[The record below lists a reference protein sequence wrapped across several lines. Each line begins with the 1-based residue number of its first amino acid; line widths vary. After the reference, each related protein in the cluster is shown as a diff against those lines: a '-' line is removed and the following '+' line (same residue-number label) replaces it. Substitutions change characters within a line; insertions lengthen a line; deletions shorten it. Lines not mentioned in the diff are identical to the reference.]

1 MSFVGDNFSLE
12 LQANVNWNSIG
23 SSHLKLKP
31 RGLRI
36 RRGAPCFFSWEVGVG
51 RTKGEIKSNSII
63 FWLLFVLTLVFIF
76 LKAVVTHLGLWNPLD
91 TLWA

>member
-1 MSFVGDNFSLE
+1 MFIARIYTVGIVLPVIVSTKIIMSFVGDNFSLE

-51 RTKGEIKSNSII
+51 RRKGEIKSNSII
-63 FWLLFVLTLVFIF
+63 FWLLFVLT
-76 LKAVVTHLGLWNPLD
+76 
-91 TLWA
+91 